1 MAVSR
6 PSKCG
11 CPQGHVGSNPT
22 ASAIEKVCNQ
32 ADCRLF
38 TFSQRFIRII
48 SFSIC
53 LSRRDFL
60 FYSLDAH
67 DKVHIVKLSSLFS
80 AYNKE
85 YNRRMH
91 PRFAPSFV
99 RYSRA
104 VLEQNSLAQS
114 ITLDIIFYRNI
125 VIFKRWH
132 YAETYKTDLSIFEYE
147 SNRVCKAT

>member
-1 MAVSR
+1 MPKTGIKFSL
-6 PSKCG
+6 KN
-11 CPQGHVGSNPT
+11 QGQQVMQYATSALEKNVNVGSFL
-22 ASAIEKVCNQ
+22 V
-32 ADCRLF
+32 L
-38 TFSQRFIRII
+38 
-48 SFSIC
+48 
-53 LSRRDFL
+53 RRKTGRRNFL

-67 DKVHIVKLSSLFS
+67 DKVHIIKLSSLFS